1 MSRAGALALS
11 LALGCSPP
19 AAGPVVI
26 SPEQGAPVPEEERD
40 RSRGGRERGVIE
52 FALAGVTA
60 ATAATLVTLGAV
72 QLYRG
77 REIRAYC
84 EGPPEEVDFSVC
96 QTPTG
101 DPSVNAAVSASLSFF
116 FAAPMATASGFLLRR
131 GLRIQRDYRRWQA
144 AQVSAA
150 PWAGPRGAGLG
161 VRLRF

>member
-1 MSRAGALALS
+1 MSRSGALALS
-11 LALGCSPP
+11 LALGCAAP

-26 SPEQGAPVPEEERD
+26 SPEQGTSVPEEERD

-72 QLYRG
+72 GLHRG

-84 EGPPEEVDFSVC
+84 EGEEVDVSVC

-101 DPSVNAAVSASLSFF
+101 DPYVNAAVSASLSFF

-161 VRLRF
+161 VRVRF